1 MRLIFV
7 RHGDPDYKNDN
18 LTEKGKREVALLT
31 ERICKWENITAFFS
45 SPLGRARA
53 TGEPALKRMNREAEI
68 CDWLQEFP
76 TWHESRNGEK
86 LRTWDIMP
94 EDFFSNPDFF
104 SKDKWCHNDYM
115 GEMIPKRYKE
125 ACDGI
130 DEIVRPLRC
139 AGENPRLRYDGLRRA
154 VCRRVVAAFGVGY
167 HLRFATVFR
176 RAERDARMA
185 RSQRLL

>member
-31 ERICKWENITAFFS
+31 ERICKWKNITDFFS

-53 TGEPALKRMNREAEI
+53 TEEPALKRMNREAEI
-68 CDWLQEFP
+68 CNWLQEFP

-94 EDFFSNPDFF
+94 EDFFLILIF
-104 SKDKWCHNDYM
+104 SLRIN
-115 GEMIPKRYKE
+115 GATMIIWAK
-125 ACDGI
+125 
-130 DEIVRPLRC
+130 
-139 AGENPRLRYDGLRRA
+139 
-154 VCRRVVAAFGVGY
+154 
-167 HLRFATVFR
+167 
-176 RAERDARMA
+176 
-185 RSQRLL
+185 